1 MEWSVGTV
9 TNDAQRLGL
18 SFDRETVRAAE
29 ARQVDLREQR
39 QAMQQELLDLAREQS
54 LGLEAGTS

>member
-1 MEWSVGTV
+1 MEWSVATI
-9 TNDAQRLGL
+9 TNHVQRLGL
-18 SFDRETVRAAE
+18 SFDREAVRAAE

-54 LGLEAGTS
+54 SRLEAGTS